1 MQLEMVKLKDWETQ
15 ELGNLSD
22 NLLRFVCFKI
32 CPCLQQE
39 KKCGCGRFDAKAAG
53 NISSDGLNSPTIP
66 RKSKDRRESTT
77 WIILKTILCL
87 VGWTSRG

>member
-32 CPCLQQE
+32 CPMSPAGEKNVAAVASTPKPLGIFLQM
-39 KKCGCGRFDAKAAG
+39 G
-53 NISSDGLNSPTIP
+53 
-66 RKSKDRRESTT
+66 
-77 WIILKTILCL
+77 
-87 VGWTSRG
+87 